1 MSGSRQAMSEVQ
13 DKTAVRED
21 VSASDKRAA
30 RSFVTDALMGV
41 DTPLAQA
48 KLGNRMLSGL
58 WQAAMNIILEWFETD
73 IAAMVLQDKLREIV
87 GDGDNRDCEPVSFDD
102 SAMEI
107 YVGEVTEAASVILE
121 RLESALIRMNEAG
134 IDDYFPT
141 SVLDA
146 VLAVLVNA
154 WGPHHTRRA
163 LREQTGVLIS
173 GLHEPVNFME
183 PSHLIKARPEK
194 KKPKK
199 KKEPVSPQVEP
210 VPEADPQPEVSFLPK
225 ETGPERWI
233 TAFTMT
239 DVSPDGDAVWVVSLR
254 SHDKGGRIDERTF
267 GSVIK
272 DPTGRAAAVEGLK
285 ACLIDSCHG
294 TSKAHLTIETPSES
308 LIRSATDGHLPDTR
322 MSEELESWDLVESVS
337 QNHSV
342 HYRLRAKASDPDL
355 SVRAELLLRELM
367 GP

>member
-1 MSGSRQAMSEVQ
+1 MSEVQ

-163 LREQTGVLIS
+163 LREQTGVLIT
-173 GLHEPVNFME
+173 GLHEPINFME
-183 PSHLIKARPEK
+183 PSRLIMARPEK

-199 KKEPVSPQVEP
+199 RKEPVSEP
-210 VPEADPQPEVSFLPK
+210 IELTPDEVVPETALQREISPVSK
-225 ETGPERWI
+225 ELGPERWI

-254 SHDKGGRIDERTF
+254 SHDKSGRIDERTF

-285 ACLIDSCHG
+285 ACLIDSCRE
-294 TSKAHLTIETPSES
+294 TVKAHLTVETPSES

-322 MSEELESWDLVESVS
+322 MQEELESWELVESVAR
-337 QNHSV
+337 NHSV

-367 GP
+367 GS